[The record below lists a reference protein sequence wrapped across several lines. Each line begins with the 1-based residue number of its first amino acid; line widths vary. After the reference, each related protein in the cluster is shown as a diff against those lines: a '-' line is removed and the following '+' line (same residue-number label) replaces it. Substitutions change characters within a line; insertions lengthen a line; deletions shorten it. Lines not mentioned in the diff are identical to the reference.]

1 MRSALRLA
9 GGARVIVVFMTG
21 ALIAAACGGGGAATT
36 APATSAAAAAS
47 ATLTPKPSPI
57 SIKSSYGNVTPSNLA
72 PFMAKELGL
81 FEKYNL
87 NVDLTL
93 ISGGNA
99 SSAALISNNIQ
110 VGNFGGTEAMS
121 AFAGGGDVKV
131 VALFVPVTPWQLLA
145 KADYKQASDLKG
157 KVVGV
162 ASIGGSAYIAA
173 VTALQQL
180 GLDPQKDVTI
190 QAFGDTAKLAA
201 AMLGGAAYAGPGHPP
216 DTTALLAAGFKPIV
230 DLAAQKI
237 PATDNCT
244 VVTKAWADKN
254 PQALQAY
261 VDAEIEAIGIAK
273 KDKAK
278 TLPIL
283 AKLLNLDVTKDAT
296 TLSQTY
302 DFYVTN
308 VMPLYPHLD
317 VKAFQA
323 TRDALIPTNP
333 NVKDLDVTKVL
344 DEKYV
349 NDAEKRGVGK

>member
-1 MRSALRLA
+1 MRI
-9 GGARVIVVFMTG
+9 ARVLVPFMTV
-21 ALIAAACGGGGAATT
+21 AVVAAACGGGTT
-36 APATSAAAAAS
+36 APTSSPATAAVAS
-47 ATLTPKPSPI
+47 ATPKPSPTKI
-57 SIKSSYGNVTPSNLA
+57 RSSYGNVTPSNLA
-72 PFMAKELGL
+72 PFMAKELGI
-81 FEKYNL
+81 FEKYGL

-93 ISGGNA
+93 ISGGNL

-121 AFAGGGDVKV
+121 AFAGGADVKV

-190 QAFGDTAKLAA
+190 QAFGDTAKLTA

-278 TLPIL
+278 TLPVL
-283 AKLLNLDVTKDAT
+283 AKLLKLDVTKDAT

-302 DFYVTN
+302 DFYVTG
-308 VMPLYPHLD
+308 VIPLYPKLD

-323 TRDALIPTNP
+323 TRDALVPQNP

-344 DEKYV
+344 DQKYV
-349 NDAEKRGVGK
+349 DDAEKRGIGK

>member
-1 MRSALRLA
+1 MRFALRLA
-9 GGARVIVVFMTG
+9 DKARVLVLFMIV
-21 ALIAAACGGGGAATT
+21 ALVGAACGGSAAPSA
-36 APATSAAAAAS
+36 APATSAAAV
-47 ATLTPKPSPI
+47 ATATATPKPTLTV
-57 SIKSSYGNVTPSNLA
+57 IKSSYGNVTPSNLA
-72 PFMAKELGL
+72 PFMAKELGI
-81 FEKYNL
+81 FEKYGL

-145 KADYKQASDLKG
+145 KADYKQPSDLKG

-190 QAFGDTAKLAA
+190 QAFGDTAKLTA

-216 DTTALLAAGFKPIV
+216 DTTALLANGFKPIL

-261 VDAEIEAIGIAK
+261 IDAEIEAIGIAK

-278 TLPIL
+278 TLPVL

-302 DFYVTN
+302 DFYVTGII
-308 VMPLYPHLD
+308 PLYPKLD

-323 TRDALIPTNP
+323 TRDALVPQNP

-344 DEKYV
+344 DQKYV
-349 NDAEKRGVGK
+349 DDAERRGIGK

>member
-1 MRSALRLA
+1 MRSA
-9 GGARVIVVFMTG
+9 RVLGLFLTASLV
-21 ALIAAACGGGGAATT
+21 AACGGAATPSA
-36 APATSAAAAAS
+36 APATSAAAV
-47 ATLTPKPSPI
+47 ATATPKPSPI

-99 SSAALISNNIQ
+99 SSAALVSGNVQ
-110 VGNFGGTEAMS
+110 VANFGGTEAMS
-121 AFAGGGDVKV
+121 AFAGGGDVRV
-131 VALFVPVTPWQLLA
+131 VALFVPVTPWQFLA
-145 KADYKQASDLKG
+145 KGDYKTPADLKG

-173 VTALQQL
+173 VTALQRL
-180 GLDPQKDVTI
+180 GLDPQKDVNI
-190 QAFGDTAKLAA
+190 QAFGGTAKLAA

-216 DTTALLAAGFKPIV
+216 DTTALVAAGFKPIV
-230 DLAAQKI
+230 DLASEKI

-244 VVTKAWADKN
+244 VVLKSWADKN
-254 PQALQAY
+254 PVAMQAY
-261 VDAEIEAIGIAK
+261 IDAEVEAIGVAK

-283 AKLLNLDVTKDAT
+283 AKLLNLDATKDAQ
-296 TLSQTY
+296 TLSLTY

-308 VMPLYPHLD
+308 IMPLYPKLD

-323 TRDALIPTNP
+323 TRDALVPTNA

-344 DEKYV
+344 EEKYV
-349 NDAEKRGVGK
+349 LDAEKRKVGQ

>member
-1 MRSALRLA
+1 MRSA
-9 GGARVIVVFMTG
+9 RVLVLVLTVS
-21 ALIAAACGGGGAATT
+21 LVAACGGAATPSA
-36 APATSAAAAAS
+36 APATSAAAV
-47 ATLTPKPSPI
+47 ATATATPKPSPV

-81 FEKYNL
+81 FEKYGL

-99 SSAALISNNIQ
+99 SSAALISGNIQ

-121 AFAGGGDVKV
+121 AFAGGGDVRV

-145 KADYKQASDLKG
+145 KADYKSPADLKG
-157 KVVGV
+157 KVIGV

-173 VTALQQL
+173 VTALQRL
-180 GLDPQKDVTI
+180 GLDPQKDVNI
-190 QAFGDTAKLAA
+190 QAFGDTAKLTA

-216 DTTALLAAGFKPIV
+216 DTTALIAAGFKPIV
-230 DLAAQKI
+230 DLAAEKI

-244 VVTKAWADKN
+244 VVLKSWLDKN
-254 PQALQAY
+254 PQVMQAY
-261 VDAEIEAIGIAK
+261 IDAEVEAIGVAK

-283 AKLLNLDVTKDAT
+283 AKLLNLDATKDAT

-308 VMPLYPHLD
+308 IIPLYPKLD

-323 TRDALIPTNP
+323 TRDALVPTNP

-344 DEKYV
+344 EEKFV
-349 NDAEKRGVGK
+349 LDAEKRKVGQ

>member
-1 MRSALRLA
+1 MRLA
-9 GGARVIVVFMTG
+9 RGLVFVMT
-21 ALIAAACGGGGAATT
+21 AAILATACGGGT
-36 APATSAAAAAS
+36 ASPSGVAATSAAAA
-47 ATLTPKPSPI
+47 TTTPKPSPI

-72 PFMAKELGL
+72 PFMAKELGI

-145 KADYKQASDLKG
+145 KADYKQPSDLKG

-173 VTALQQL
+173 VTALQQI

-244 VVTKAWADKN
+244 IVLKSWADKN

-261 VDAEIEAIGIAK
+261 VDAEIEAIGVAK

-283 AKLLNLDVTKDAT
+283 AKLLNLDATKDAT

-302 DFYVTN
+302 DFYLGTI
-308 VMPLYPHLD
+308 MPTYPHHE

-323 TRDALIPTNP
+323 TRDALVATNP

-344 DEKYV
+344 DDKYV
-349 NDAEKRGVGK
+349 ADAEKRGVGK